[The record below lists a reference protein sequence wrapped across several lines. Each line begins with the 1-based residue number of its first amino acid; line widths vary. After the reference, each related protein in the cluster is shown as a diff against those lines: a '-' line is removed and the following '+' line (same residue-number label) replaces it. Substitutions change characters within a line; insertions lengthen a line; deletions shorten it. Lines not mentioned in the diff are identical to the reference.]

1 MNQKQQI
8 KELFIVRALAILGV
22 IMVHA
27 TSYATVELA
36 TSSSLYPLYNFLNRF
51 FAFGTATF
59 IFLSAFVLFYSYYNR
74 VLDKQLLQNFYLNR
88 LKYIVLPYVIF
99 SLIYYVVVVFPL
111 SPDNNSF
118 SGLSRDFLLKLAT
131 GKAYDHLYFIFVL
144 IQFDLLFPFLLWLFQ
159 KQKGLVK
166 HGLWIGFAIQW
177 AFVFLNSYYFRI
189 TVGTGS
195 IALSYMSYYFLGAFA
210 GVYYPQFVSWFK
222 GWKTCLLGILWLLFG
237 YLYVWIYYVMRV
249 ENIYYNAKWYTLF
262 WNLYAY
268 MAALV
273 LLLLSFWLFKRFPA
287 WLINGLIRLGASS
300 FGIYLFHMLVLRF
313 YRKFDFSGIPWLYH
327 ISIFGGFLCA
337 LLISWIVVVIVNRYF
352 PCAWTIFGR
361 SPKQLPLKDNGSP
374 YDSRR
379 ITEKR

>member
-1 MNQKQQI
+1 
-8 KELFIVRALAILGV
+8 
-22 IMVHA
+22 MVHA

-337 LLISWIVVVIVNRYF
+337 LLISWIVVIIVNRYF

-361 SPKQLPLKDNGSP
+361 NPKQLPYK
-374 YDSRR
+374 
-379 ITEKR
+379 